1 MEKLCLKWNAFQEN
15 INTSFGIL
23 RSDKDFSDVTL
34 ACEDGQ
40 QIKAHKIVLASSS
53 PVFSDILKKNNHAH
67 PLIYMRGM
75 KLGDLEAILDF
86 LYLGETNVFQDNLES
101 FLTLA
106 EDLKLKGLQGRS
118 EDNEHFQS
126 AQTKTEREPFVQT
139 TSKIKM
145 ANLPG
150 HKLEAKQPIAMIEQS
165 GPNIDL
171 EGLDYQIE
179 SMIELSENIIK
190 TGSVA
195 RKARTCKV
203 CGKEGIL
210 TDIKRHIEALH
221 ITGASHPCDIC
232 GHTFRSRRGLAI
244 HMNGAHRK

>member
-40 QIKAHKIVLASSS
+40 QIEAHKIVLASSS
-53 PVFSDILKKNNHAH
+53 PVYSDILRKNSHAH

-75 KLGDLEAILDF
+75 KLVDLEAILDF
-86 LYLGETNVFQDNLES
+86 LYLGETNVYQDNLDS

-118 EDNEHFQS
+118 EDNEDLQS
-126 AQTKTEREPFVQT
+126 TQTKTKQECFVQT
-139 TSKIKM
+139 TSKFKM
-145 ANLPG
+145 ANLPA
-150 HKLEAKQPIAMIEQS
+150 HDLEADQPIALMEQS

-171 EGLDYQIE
+171 EGLDHQIE
-179 SMIELSENIIK
+179 SMIELSENVIK

-232 GHTFRSRRGLAI
+232 EQTYRSRRGLAI
-244 HMNGAHRK
+244 HMNGVHRK